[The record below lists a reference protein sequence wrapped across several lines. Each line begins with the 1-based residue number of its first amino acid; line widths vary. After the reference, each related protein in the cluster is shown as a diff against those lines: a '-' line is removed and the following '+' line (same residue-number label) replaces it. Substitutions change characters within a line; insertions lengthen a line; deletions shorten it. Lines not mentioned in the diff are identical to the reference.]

1 MARELKE
8 ELDIGT
14 GELKFIYR
22 HNHAYADGPD
32 VSLSFYRVINYQG
45 VIRNLVFEQIA
56 WSNLAELMKFDFL
69 EGDLSLVHQL
79 VNGELTAEFAVVCK
93 K

>member
-1 MARELKE
+1 M
-8 ELDIGT
+8 
-14 GELKFIYR
+14 
-22 HNHAYADGPD
+22 
-32 VSLSFYRVINYQG
+32 SLSFYRIINYQG

-79 VNGELTAEFAVVCK
+79 VNGELTAEFAGVRK
-93 K
+93 KLTGL